1 MHATAVVRNP
11 FVMLTDPES
20 LLRAIDAS
28 APLKSLHGRICRPLD
43 RQCTPKGNDSAR
55 VEFDAQVEVDV
66 EVEPEAAEGDVA

>member
-1 MHATAVVRNP
+1 MHASTAARNP

-43 RQCTPKGNDSAR
+43 RQCAPKADEPAR
-55 VEFDAQVEVDV
+55 VDFDAKVES
-66 EVEPEAAEGDVA
+66 EPDAPEGDVA

>member
-1 MHATAVVRNP
+1 MHATAAARNP

-43 RQCTPKGNDSAR
+43 RQSTPKADDTAR
-55 VEFDAQVEVDV
+55 VEFDAQVEGD
-66 EVEPEAAEGDVA
+66 PEIAEGDVA

>member
-1 MHATAVVRNP
+1 MHAAAAARNP

-43 RQCTPKGNDSAR
+43 RQCTPKADDGAQ
-55 VEFDAQVEVDV
+55 VELDAQVEGEPATV
-66 EVEPEAAEGDVA
+66 EDDVA